1 MKQPKYIADALKSF
15 ELATSLETIAIDDK
29 KAITD
34 YTPEEVWNEARYILS
49 LFREGGTASHDEYIG
64 EYGREAQLK
73 ARREV
78 RILAAYVWKYTPNL
92 F

>member
-1 MKQPKYIADALKSF
+1 MKQPKYITDALKSF
-15 ELATSLETIAIDDK
+15 ELATSLETIACDDK

-34 YTPEEVWNEARYILS
+34 YTLVEVWNEARYILS
-49 LFREGGTASHDEYIG
+49 LFHEGGTSSHDEYIG

-73 ARREV
+73 ARKEV
-78 RILAAYVWKYTPNL
+78 KILAAYIRRYTGMP